1 VDIAKLTK
9 DALGYSLPQFEQEVT
24 FEPVARR
31 DSGWYNPGHAEIQM
45 EGMDWDSV
53 FDPSSKVGDVQEP
66 RVGSFNPKQT
76 AALEF
81 NALPPPPSAKSSFE
95 MHEIV
100 VRDDGTG
107 AGVSASAVHKR
118 PTASRQSPSKNTRV
132 ADLSA
137 MSVGMKTIKK
147 MGVGMLQPS
156 RGVRPQPG
164 RYSAS
169 GERLGDISKYVSFSI
184 CIFTDTQIIS
194 FHVWPRC
201 VLVHLKTKHVNE
213 PNLDPADTVASRILW
228 VLMVQNVSI
237 CYATPKL

>member
-1 VDIAKLTK
+1 MQAFQKSTIQDVSFAGHHISDCIPSETYSEGSALDTNVHRIIEAHRRMQHTIGLPENFCRTSGGGHSGEWRAVD
-9 DALGYSLPQFEQEVT
+9 E
-24 FEPVARR
+24 
-31 DSGWYNPGHAEIQM
+31 
-45 EGMDWDSV
+45 
-53 FDPSSKVGDVQEP
+53 
-66 RVGSFNPKQT
+66 
-76 AALEF
+76 
-81 NALPPPPSAKSSFE
+81 
-95 MHEIV
+95 
-100 VRDDGTG
+100 
-107 AGVSASAVHKR
+107 R
-118 PTASRQSPSKNTRV
+118 PE
-132 ADLSA
+132 
-137 MSVGMKTIKK
+137 
-147 MGVGMLQPS
+147 
-156 RGVRPQPG
+156 PG